1 MPNHS
6 GMEPIATSLGT
17 SSSSEPD
24 PSGTDA
30 GDPLPSTHRIHP
42 MSSLL
47 GTSSSSAPNPSGM
60 DARGSLPS
68 MQGTDPKMNDA
79 HSDNDGEA
87 SGPSV
92 PLSRSLFRS
101 SSMGQSDM
109 DIDLLDYIHPT
120 TIGKQMTLSLSA
132 SQSDWPVE
140 R

>member
-1 MPNHS
+1 
-6 GMEPIATSLGT
+6 
-17 SSSSEPD
+17 
-24 PSGTDA
+24 
-30 GDPLPSTHRIHP
+30 
-42 MSSLL
+42 
-47 GTSSSSAPNPSGM
+47 
-60 DARGSLPS
+60 
-68 MQGTDPKMNDA
+68 MNDA